1 MMINLDYRKA
11 LILLWIFLFVFSAAA
26 ASEVSAR
33 PVEKDQIN
41 NEEEIW
47 AMAGFVKPKI
57 EFIDVNEFYKE
68 MQQEF
73 THSFDL
79 TLVMFRDTG
88 WNKKIIIQRLK
99 KVASIYARCGVRLG
113 KLKFVEAGSPGGV
126 IDFGSPGVGDVEIAQ
141 KVPSTFRPVLFYF
154 RAIPKVNA
162 YAWPENTEEDVSDAL
177 KNTAWFSLSVTMKL
191 NIAIRHPNY
200 VSEAHELGHILLDS
214 LAHAGAGITNLM
226 AESYDYENDQL
237 TADQCRK
244 IKEHHL
250 VSQIKIF

>member
-1 MMINLDYRKA
+1 MINDNPKYRKA
-11 LILLWIFLFVFSAAA
+11 LFLVWVFLLAGVAVAAD
-26 ASEVSAR
+26 
-33 PVEKDQIN
+33 PVEKDQMN
-41 NEEEIW
+41 NEEKIW
-47 AMAGFVKPKI
+47 AMAGFNKPKI
-57 EFIDVNEFYKE
+57 EFIDVNEFYKK

-88 WNKKIIIQRLK
+88 WSKKLIIQRLRK
-99 KVASIYARCGVRLG
+99 AASIYARCGVRLG
-113 KLKFVEAGSPGGV
+113 QVKFVEAGAPGGV
-126 IDFGSPGVGDVEIAQ
+126 IDFGSPGAGDVEIAQ

-154 RAIPKVNA
+154 RSIPKFNA
-162 YAWPENTEEDVSDAL
+162 YAWPENSEAEVSDAL

-191 NIAIRHPNY
+191 NINIRHPNY

-214 LAHAGAGITNLM
+214 LAHVGTGVMNLM
-226 AESYDYENDQL
+226 AASYDYENDQL

-250 VSQIKIF
+250 VSQISH